1 MDKSAKGV
9 MKILGILGLLLFVL
23 FSSCKE
29 KSPVPKPLSYLRTE
43 LPEHA
48 YYTLKVDNP
57 VVSFTAEISNLFSL
71 SKNLSDLKFGFQE
84 VDLGAANGTLLLY
97 SKRFDTRD
105 SLFKLINAAND
116 LVDEHKVKADQ
127 IDYLQIKDTDR
138 KVYGTFFSL
147 KGNVATNYQFYLTD
161 SSSRFIR
168 GELLLNCRPNYDS
181 LRPVIDYLKV
191 DMDRML
197 SSFRWNQ

>member
-1 MDKSAKGV
+1 
-9 MKILGILGLLLFVL
+9 
-23 FSSCKE
+23 
-29 KSPVPKPLSYLRTE
+29 
-43 LPEHA
+43 
-48 YYTLKVDNP
+48 
-57 VVSFTAEISNLFSL
+57 
-71 SKNLSDLKFGFQE
+71 LSDLKFGFQE
-84 VDLGAANGTLLLY
+84 LDLGAANGTLLLY

-138 KVYGTFFSL
+138 KVFGTFFSL

-197 SSFRWNQ
+197 SSFRWNK

>member
-1 MDKSAKGV
+1 M
-9 MKILGILGLLLFVL
+9 
-23 FSSCKE
+23 
-29 KSPVPKPLSYLRTE
+29 
-43 LPEHA
+43 
-48 YYTLKVDNP
+48 
-57 VVSFTAEISNLFSL
+57 
-71 SKNLSDLKFGFQE
+71 SDLKFGFQE
-84 VDLGAANGTLLLY
+84 LDLGAANGTLLLY

-138 KVYGTFFSL
+138 KVFGTFFSL

-197 SSFRWNQ
+197 SSFRWNK

>member
-1 MDKSAKGV
+1 
-9 MKILGILGLLLFVL
+9 
-23 FSSCKE
+23 
-29 KSPVPKPLSYLRTE
+29 
-43 LPEHA
+43 
-48 YYTLKVDNP
+48 LKVDNP
-57 VVSFTAEISNLFSL
+57 VVGFTAEISTLFSL

-84 VDLGAANGTLLLY
+84 LDLGAANGTLLLY

-138 KVYGTFFSL
+138 KVFGTFFSL

-197 SSFRWNQ
+197 SSFRWNK